1 MNFTNK
7 TYINILIENGANPK
21 EVSNNYKKQLKE
33 SISVTIPDLLFVKR
47 SQKNELEQLISPST
61 QASASIIDESDISS
75 LWKLAKKILLEV
87 LGQKREFQ
95 GKSLSPI

>member
-47 SQKNELEQLISPST
+47 SQKN
-61 QASASIIDESDISS
+61 
-75 LWKLAKKILLEV
+75 
-87 LGQKREFQ
+87 
-95 GKSLSPI
+95 